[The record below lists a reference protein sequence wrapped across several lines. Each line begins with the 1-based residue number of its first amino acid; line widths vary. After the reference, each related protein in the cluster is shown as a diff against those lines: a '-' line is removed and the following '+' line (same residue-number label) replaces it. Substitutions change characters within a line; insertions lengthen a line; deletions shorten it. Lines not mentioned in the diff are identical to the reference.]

1 MVLSDSLTFYL
12 ISSASSILVVILGVV
27 YKSKCRVI
35 TCCGCMRV
43 ERDVDAEERID
54 EMELGKSR
62 YKKGSEKSFVINDTR
77 EEISSQP
84 QILFQLQQPTQT
96 QSPRQQCIH
105 SSTLDDV

>member
-54 EMELGKSR
+54 EMELGKSKCKR
-62 YKKGSEKSFVINDTR
+62 GSDKSSVNNDTR
-77 EEISSQP
+77 SETSSHP
-84 QILFQLQQPTQT
+84 QILFQLQHPSQT
-96 QSPRQQCIH
+96 QSPRQHCIQP
-105 SSTLDDV
+105 SSSEEV

>member
-54 EMELGKSR
+54 EMELGKPKC
-62 YKKGSEKSFVINDTR
+62 KKGSDKPVNQTR
-77 EEISSQP
+77 GAEPYSHP
-84 QILFQLQQPTQT
+84 QIIYEPQYTSHPVIQT
-96 QSPRQQCIH
+96 QS
-105 SSTLDDV
+105 SEDV

>member
-1 MVLSDSLTFYL
+1 MAISETLAFYL

-54 EMELGKSR
+54 EMELGKSKF
-62 YKKGSEKSFVINDTR
+62 KKGSDKTQGEL
-77 EEISSQP
+77 SSQP
-84 QILFQLQQPTQT
+84 QILYSLQSPT
-96 QSPRQQCIH
+96 QSPRLHAIQT
-105 SSTLDDV
+105 SSSEDV

>member
-1 MVLSDSLTFYL
+1 MALSDSLTFYL

-62 YKKGSEKSFVINDTR
+62 CKKGSSEKTTIHIETQG
-77 EEISSQP
+77 ESSSHP
-84 QILFQLQQPTQT
+84 QPTS
-96 QSPRQQCIH
+96 QSPRPHVLQT
-105 SSTLDDV
+105 SSSEEV